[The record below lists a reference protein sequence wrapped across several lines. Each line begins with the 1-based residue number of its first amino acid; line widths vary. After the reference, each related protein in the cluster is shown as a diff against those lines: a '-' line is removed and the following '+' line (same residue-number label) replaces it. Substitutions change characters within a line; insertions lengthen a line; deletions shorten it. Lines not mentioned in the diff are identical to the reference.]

1 MLRSLYIQNY
11 ALIEKLDISFSSGF
25 SVITGETGAGKSIIL
40 GAIGLL
46 LGQRADVKAIRVGAS
61 KCIIEARFDISAYGM
76 QPFFEE
82 NELEYEEECILRREV
97 SASGKS
103 RAFINDTPASL
114 AQMKELGEQLI
125 DVHSQHQNLLLNK
138 EGFQLNV
145 LDILSHN
152 EEALSAYQHIF
163 GAWKQAQQ
171 DLEALVARANQ
182 DKSDEDYIR
191 FQLEQLEEAHLSAG
205 EQEELEQE
213 ADTLSHAEEIKA
225 GLYRV
230 GQTLYSDEGGLLSGL
245 KECLNTMLGL
255 QRVYPVAGELAERM
269 ESTYIELKD
278 ISQEVSG
285 KEDEI
290 EFNPERLDEVNE
302 RLNLIYTLQQK
313 HRVSTVGELLALT
326 DEYAAK
332 LSAITSSDEH
342 IEELKA
348 RCDALYNKVK
358 KQAAVLTKARTAAA
372 REVEKQMAAR
382 LVPLGMPNVRFQ
394 VEIGARKEPGIHGA
408 DTVNFL
414 FSANKNGALQ
424 SVSSVASGGEIA
436 RVMLS
441 IKAMIAGAVKL
452 PTIVFDEIDTGV
464 SGEIADRMADIMQE
478 MGEQDRQVISITH
491 LPQIAARGCAHY
503 KVYKQDN
510 ETETNS
516 HIRRLTDDERVEEIA
531 HMLSGAKLTEAALN
545 NARALL
551 EVSNSKYPYMVDNS
565 EMIFGVRAVIE
576 AIQAGKEIDK
586 ILVKKDIQ
594 SDLSKELF
602 AVLKGTL
609 IPVQRVPVERIN
621 RVTRKNHQGVI
632 AFISSVTYQKTEDL
646 VPFLFEQG
654 KNPLFVMLD
663 GITDVRNFG
672 AIARTCECAAVDAV
686 IIPARNS
693 VSVNADAMKTSA
705 GALHTLPVCREHSLK
720 ETLQFLK
727 NSGFHIVA
735 ATEKGDYDY
744 TKADYTGPMCIIMGA
759 EDKGVSY
766 DNLALCDEWVK
777 IPMLGTIESLNVS
790 VAAGILIYE
799 AVKQRTN

>member
-61 KCIIEARFDISAYGM
+61 KCIIEARFDISAYSM
-76 QPFFEE
+76 QLFFEE

-114 AQMKELGEQLI
+114 AQMKELGELLI

-152 EEALSAYQHIF
+152 EEALSAYQNIF
-163 GAWKQAQQ
+163 GEWKEAQQ

-191 FQLEQLEEAHLSAG
+191 FQLEQLEEAHLSVG

-290 EFNPERLDEVNE
+290 EFNPERLEEVNE

-313 HRVSTVGELLALT
+313 HRVATVGELLTLT
-326 DEYAAK
+326 DEYTAK
-332 LSAITSSDEH
+332 LSAITSSDER

-358 KQAAVLTKARTAAA
+358 KQAVVLTKARIAAA
-372 REVEKQMAAR
+372 CEVEKQMAAR
-382 LVPLGMPNVRFQ
+382 LIPLGMPNVRFQ
-394 VEIGARKEPGIHGA
+394 VEIGVRKEPGIHGA

-424 SVSSVASGGEIA
+424 SISSVASGGEIA

-478 MGEQDRQVISITH
+478 MGEQDRHVISITH
-491 LPQIAARGCAHY
+491 LPQIAARGRAHY

-545 NARALL
+545 NARALM
-551 EVSNSKYPYMVDNS
+551 EVANSK
-565 EMIFGVRAVIE
+565 
-576 AIQAGKEIDK
+576 
-586 ILVKKDIQ
+586 
-594 SDLSKELF
+594 
-602 AVLKGTL
+602 
-609 IPVQRVPVERIN
+609 
-621 RVTRKNHQGVI
+621 
-632 AFISSVTYQKTEDL
+632 
-646 VPFLFEQG
+646 
-654 KNPLFVMLD
+654 
-663 GITDVRNFG
+663 
-672 AIARTCECAAVDAV
+672 
-686 IIPARNS
+686 
-693 VSVNADAMKTSA
+693 
-705 GALHTLPVCREHSLK
+705 
-720 ETLQFLK
+720 
-727 NSGFHIVA
+727 
-735 ATEKGDYDY
+735 
-744 TKADYTGPMCIIMGA
+744 
-759 EDKGVSY
+759 
-766 DNLALCDEWVK
+766 
-777 IPMLGTIESLNVS
+777 
-790 VAAGILIYE
+790 
-799 AVKQRTN
+799 

>member
-11 ALIEKLDISFSSGF
+11 ALIEKLDISFETGF

-46 LGQRADVKAIRVGAS
+46 LGQRADMKAIRRGAS
-61 KCIIEARFDISAYGM
+61 KCVIEARFDISAYGM
-76 QPFFEE
+76 RPFFEE
-82 NELEYEEECILRREV
+82 NELEYDEECILRREV
-97 SASGKS
+97 QASGKS

-114 AQMKELGEQLI
+114 VQVKELGEQLI

-145 LDILSHN
+145 LDILAHN
-152 EEALSAYQHIF
+152 DAALEKYHSRYA
-163 GAWKQAQQ
+163 GWKQTERELSELMELA
-171 DLEALVARANQ
+171 EKSRA
-182 DKSDEDYIR
+182 DEDYIR
-191 FQLEQLEEAHLSAG
+191 FQLEQLEEAHLAEG
-205 EQEELEQE
+205 EQSLLEQE
-213 ADTLSHAEEIKA
+213 AETLSHAEEIKA
-225 GLYRV
+225 GLYRIE
-230 GQTLYSDEGGLLSGL
+230 QSFFSDEGGLLSFLKDNLNTLNGL
-245 KECLNTMLGL
+245 KK
-255 QRVYPVAGELAERM
+255 VYQPAGELSDRM
-269 ESTYIELKD
+269 ESAYIELKD

-491 LPQIAARGCAHY
+491 LPQIAARGRAHY

-551 EVSNSKYPYMVDNS
+551 EVSNSK
-565 EMIFGVRAVIE
+565 
-576 AIQAGKEIDK
+576 
-586 ILVKKDIQ
+586 
-594 SDLSKELF
+594 
-602 AVLKGTL
+602 
-609 IPVQRVPVERIN
+609 
-621 RVTRKNHQGVI
+621 
-632 AFISSVTYQKTEDL
+632 
-646 VPFLFEQG
+646 
-654 KNPLFVMLD
+654 
-663 GITDVRNFG
+663 
-672 AIARTCECAAVDAV
+672 
-686 IIPARNS
+686 
-693 VSVNADAMKTSA
+693 
-705 GALHTLPVCREHSLK
+705 
-720 ETLQFLK
+720 
-727 NSGFHIVA
+727 
-735 ATEKGDYDY
+735 
-744 TKADYTGPMCIIMGA
+744 
-759 EDKGVSY
+759 
-766 DNLALCDEWVK
+766 
-777 IPMLGTIESLNVS
+777 
-790 VAAGILIYE
+790 
-799 AVKQRTN
+799 

>member
-290 EFNPERLDEVNE
+290 EFDPERLDEVNE

-358 KQAAVLTKARTAAA
+358 KQAAVLTKARTAVA

-464 SGEIADRMADIMQE
+464 SGEIADRMADMMQE
-478 MGEQDRQVISITH
+478 MGDRNRQVISITH
-491 LPQIAARGCAHY
+491 LPQIAARGRAHY
-503 KVYKQDN
+503 KVYKKDSD
-510 ETETNS
+510 TETNS
-516 HIRRLTDDERVEEIA
+516 HIRRLTDEERVEEIA
-531 HMLSGAKLTEAALN
+531 HMLSGATLTEAALG
-545 NARALL
+545 NAKSLL
-551 EVSNSKYPYMVDNS
+551 
-565 EMIFGVRAVIE
+565 
-576 AIQAGKEIDK
+576 
-586 ILVKKDIQ
+586 
-594 SDLSKELF
+594 
-602 AVLKGTL
+602 
-609 IPVQRVPVERIN
+609 
-621 RVTRKNHQGVI
+621 
-632 AFISSVTYQKTEDL
+632 
-646 VPFLFEQG
+646 
-654 KNPLFVMLD
+654 
-663 GITDVRNFG
+663 
-672 AIARTCECAAVDAV
+672 
-686 IIPARNS
+686 ARN
-693 VSVNADAMKTSA
+693 
-705 GALHTLPVCREHSLK
+705 
-720 ETLQFLK
+720 
-727 NSGFHIVA
+727 
-735 ATEKGDYDY
+735 
-744 TKADYTGPMCIIMGA
+744 
-759 EDKGVSY
+759 
-766 DNLALCDEWVK
+766 
-777 IPMLGTIESLNVS
+777 
-790 VAAGILIYE
+790 
-799 AVKQRTN
+799 